1 MQWATAARTLRTGA
15 LALAV
20 VASSAVTPALA
31 EPGKLDGSFSV
42 DGRATAFPQGATGSA
57 VAIDAKGR
65 ILVAGYTL
73 DGETDFALARF
84 RPNGNLDPDFGGGD
98 GRVRTDLG
106 GTDYGFDIALGSNGR
121 IVVAGERDRPSG
133 SHMAVAVYGPR
144 GMLDTGFSGNGVV
157 LIGFDNELQGANAV
171 VVGANDKIVI
181 GGSTSNGQTSR
192 WALARLRPN
201 GARDRAFGGDGRVTL
216 DVSPSAEQINDLE
229 IVEGGKIVAA
239 GSAESALSPRVALAR
254 FLIGGAPDRDFGK
267 RGVKITDVANGADTA
282 YGVTEQADGA
292 LVVVCHVANGG
303 KADWGVLRYGANG
316 RLDGAFHG
324 DGIRILGFGPEYE
337 LAQASSVQ
345 SNGRIVVVGRIRRND
360 DDQFGVVRLKPNG
373 SYDMSFSSDG
383 RLIVDFDGGSDTA
396 RDVAL
401 QTNGRIVMVGEAFDR
416 GRRRFAVA
424 RLLAS

>member
-1 MQWATAARTLRTGA
+1 MAA
-15 LALAV
+15 LAFAV
-20 VASSAVTPALA
+20 VAGISATTAHAL
-31 EPGKLDGSFSV
+31 PGKLDGSFSV
-42 DGRATAFPQGATGSA
+42 DGRATAFPKGASGYA

-73 DGETDFALARF
+73 DGAADLALARF
-84 RPNGNLDPDFGGGD
+84 RPNGNLDADFGGGD
-98 GRVRTDLG
+98 GRVSTDLG

-144 GMLDTGFSGNGVV
+144 GMLDTDFSSDGIAFV
-157 LIGFDNELQGANAV
+157 GFDNELQGANAV
-171 VVGANDKIVI
+171 AVGANDKIVI

-192 WALARLRPN
+192 WALARLRPD
-201 GARDRAFGGDGRVTL
+201 GARDRGFGGDGRVTL

-229 IVEGGKIVAA
+229 IVAGGKIVAV
-239 GSAESALSPRVALAR
+239 GSTESTLSPRIALAR

-267 RGVKITDVANGADTA
+267 RGVKITDIANGADTA
-282 YGVTEQADGA
+282 HGVTEQEDGRL
-292 LVVVCHVANGG
+292 LVVGHVANGG
-303 KADWGVLRYGANG
+303 KADWSVLRYGPNG
-316 RLDGAFHG
+316 RLDDTFHG

-337 LAQASSVQ
+337 LAQASAVQ
-345 SNGRIVVVGRIRRND
+345 SSGRIVVVGRIRRND
-360 DDQFGVVRLKPNG
+360 DDHFGVVRLKPNG
-373 SYDMSFSSDG
+373 SYDMSFSGDG

-401 QTNGRIVMVGEAFDR
+401 QANGRIVVAGEAFDR

-424 RLLAS
+424 RLFAS